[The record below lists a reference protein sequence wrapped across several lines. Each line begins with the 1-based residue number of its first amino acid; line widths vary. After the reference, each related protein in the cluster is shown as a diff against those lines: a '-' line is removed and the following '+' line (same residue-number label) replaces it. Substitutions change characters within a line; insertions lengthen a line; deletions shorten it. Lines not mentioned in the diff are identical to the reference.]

1 LKLYFDTA
9 YLAKCYWNEP
19 DGRLVRM
26 LAQETSGLYCSAIC
40 IAEMA
45 CLAHR
50 KVREGP
56 ATEADAIVRRDLFL
70 DDLKTG
76 VITAIPVTEHLLLRV
91 ETATRALPASCY
103 VRTFDTLHLVTA
115 ADNGFSEIWTNDRN
129 MLAAAP
135 LFGLAGR
142 SVLCARSL

>member
-1 LKLYFDTA
+1 LRLYFDTA

-19 DGRLVRM
+19 DGKLVRT
-26 LAQETSGLYCSAIC
+26 LAQEADGLFSSAIC

-56 ATEADAIVRRDLFL
+56 VSEADATIRQNLFL

-76 VITAIPVTEHLLLRV
+76 VITATPVTERLLRRV
-91 ETATRALPASCY
+91 ETATRALPLSCFL
-103 VRTFDTLHLVTA
+103 RTFDALHLVTA
-115 ADNGFSEIWTNDRN
+115 ADTGFDEIWTNDRH

-135 LFGLAGR
+135 HFGLTGR
-142 SVLCARSL
+142 SI

>member
-1 LKLYFDTA
+1 MRLYFDTA

-19 DGRLVRM
+19 DGRPVRE
-26 LAQETSGLYCSAIC
+26 LAQQAEGLYSSAIC

-56 ATEADAIVRRDLFL
+56 ATEADTNVRRDLFL
-70 DDLKTG
+70 DDLSSG
-76 VITAIPVTEHLLLRV
+76 VITVTPVTERLLRRV
-91 ETATRALPASCY
+91 EMVTRALPRTCY
-103 VRTFDTLHLVTA
+103 LRTFDALHLVSA
-115 ADNGFSEIWTNDRN
+115 ADEGFLEIWTNDRH

-135 LFGLAGR
+135 HFGLTGR
-142 SVLCARSL
+142 SVSGGQC

>member
-1 LKLYFDTA
+1 MRLYFDTA

-19 DGRLVRM
+19 DGTSVRA
-26 LAQETSGLYCSAIC
+26 LAQRADGLFSSAIC

-56 ATEADAIVRRDLFL
+56 ATEADATLRRDLFL
-70 DDLKTG
+70 DDLQTG
-76 VITAIPVTEHLLLRV
+76 VITATPVTERLLRRV
-91 ETATRALPASCY
+91 ETTTRGLPVSSFI
-103 VRTFDTLHLVTA
+103 RTFEALHLVTA
-115 ADNGFSEIWTNDRN
+115 ADLGFTEIWTNDRH

-135 LFGLAGR
+135 HFGLAGR
-142 SVLCARSL
+142 SV

>member
-1 LKLYFDTA
+1 LRLYFDTA

-19 DGRLVRM
+19 DGKLVRA
-26 LAQETSGLYCSAIC
+26 LAQRTDGLFSSAIC

-56 ATEADAIVRRDLFL
+56 VTEADAITRRDLFL

-76 VITAIPVTEHLLLRV
+76 VITATPVTERLLRRV
-91 ETATRALPASCY
+91 ETATRSLPLSSCI
-103 VRTFDTLHLVTA
+103 RTFDALHLVTA
-115 ADNGFSEIWTNDRN
+115 ADMGFTEIWTNDRH

-135 LFGLAGR
+135 HFGLAGR
-142 SVLCARSL
+142 SV

>member
-19 DGRLVRM
+19 DGKLVRE
-26 LAQETSGLYCSAIC
+26 LARRADGLYSSAIC

-56 ATEADAIVRRDLFL
+56 VTPADAIVRRDLFL
-70 DDLKTG
+70 DDVSNG
-76 VITAIPVTEHLLLRV
+76 VIAAMPVTERLLRRV
-91 ETATRALPASCY
+91 EATTRALPPSCY
-103 VRTFDTLHLVTA
+103 LRTFDALHLVTA
-115 ADNGFSEIWTNDRN
+115 ADFGFAEIWTNDRH
-129 MLAAAP
+129 LVAAAP
-135 LFGLAGR
+135 YFGLIGR
-142 SVLCARSL
+142 SV

>member
-19 DGRLVRM
+19 DGKLVRT
-26 LAQETSGLYCSAIC
+26 LARKCSGLYSSAIC

-56 ATEADAIVRRDLFL
+56 ATETDAVMRRDLFL
-70 DDLKTG
+70 EDLKTG
-76 VITAIPVTEHLLLRV
+76 AITSIPVTERLLLRV
-91 ETATRALPASCY
+91 EATTRALSTSCY
-103 VRTFDTLHLVTA
+103 VRTFDALHLVTA
-115 ADNGFSEIWTNDRN
+115 ADHGFTEVWTNDRH

-135 LFGLAGR
+135 HFGLSGR
-142 SVLCARSL
+142 SVQA